1 MFTLT
6 LSSKL
11 EAPGRMPRC
20 IVISLA
26 IAFLGGCSGSQ
37 RAAPVDAARA
47 REALTTTLDVWKK
60 GDTPDTLK
68 NSTPTITA
76 QDLDWMGGAKLV
88 NYEVTGEGKSIESN
102 LFVPVT
108 LSMKTPAGK
117 DVKKKVTYI
126 VATSPYVSVFRSLQ

>member
-1 MFTLT
+1 
-6 LSSKL
+6 
-11 EAPGRMPRC
+11 
-20 IVISLA
+20 
-26 IAFLGGCSGSQ
+26 
-37 RAAPVDAARA
+37 
-47 REALTTTLDVWKK
+47 
-60 GDTPDTLK
+60 LK